1 MSNDRPEFFGPQP
14 QDDVGWNRP
23 PVADQNSQQWGPE
36 EPAQYPQYPQHP
48 VWNPQQTSWQTPPG
62 QYEQPFYGNQTPY
75 GPSAPYSQQGPY
87 QQGTPHGP
95 QNPYRGGH
103 HVPNPYEP
111 GPYASFD
118 APFIARPRP
127 SVGLAMAVRLFF
139 KNYAVFNGRA
149 SRSEY
154 WWVQLAFGLAYLL
167 WIALMVVAQGF
178 ASLAALANPYSTGM
192 PIGGFSSA
200 AVLLILLGVL
210 GYLAVVVPS
219 LAITWRRFHDT
230 DKSGAFYLLSFV
242 PWVGGILVM
251 ILLALPSVPTA
262 WQRWDTGVLPAES

>member
-149 SRSEY
+149 SRSEC
-154 WWVQLAFGLAYLL
+154 
-167 WIALMVVAQGF
+167 
-178 ASLAALANPYSTGM
+178 
-192 PIGGFSSA
+192 GFSSA